1 MIEKKTEKALIR
13 DVSYRGERWFK
24 LLEQAVN
31 ESNKTT
37 VAKRL
42 SNGYEKTYERTT
54 ISQIMHGIYRGKPT
68 AIAERVMRVLDRH
81 NCPYLGAQVEAGYCH
96 ETNTG
101 PTPTWDPS
109 ALAQR
114 RMCQKCE
121 HKPQGCKGEPS

>member
-1 MIEKKTEKALIR
+1 MIEKKAQKALIR

-24 LLEQAVN
+24 LLEQAVG
-31 ESNKTT
+31 ESGKSN

-42 SNGYEKTYERTT
+42 SNGFEKSYGRSA

-68 AIAERVMRVLDRH
+68 LIAERVMLVLDRRS
-81 NCPYLGAQVEAGYCH
+81 CPYLGTQVEAAYCH

-121 HKPQGCKGEPS
+121 HKPEGDKS

>member
-1 MIEKKTEKALIR
+1 MLEKKTEKLLIR
-13 DVSYRGERWFK
+13 DVSYRDEYWFK
-24 LLEQAVN
+24 LLERAVN
-31 ESNKTT
+31 ESTKAA

-42 SNGYEKTYERTT
+42 SNGYEKTYKRTT

-68 AIAERVMRVLDRH
+68 AIAERVMQVLDRRS
-81 NCPYLGAQVEAGYCH
+81 CPYLGAQVEAGYCH

-121 HKPQGCKGEPS
+121 YKPEGDKS